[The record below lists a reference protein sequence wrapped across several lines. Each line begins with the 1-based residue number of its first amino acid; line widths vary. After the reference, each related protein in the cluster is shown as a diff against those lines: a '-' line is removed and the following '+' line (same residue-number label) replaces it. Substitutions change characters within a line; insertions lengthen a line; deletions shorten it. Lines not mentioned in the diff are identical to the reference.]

1 MYGSVE
7 SAEKV
12 RVDSILHVIAVDG
25 LRKKCQISFVNK
37 QRRQ

>member
-25 LRKKCQISFVNK
+25 FGGKMSN
-37 QRRQ
+37 